1 MTNPPPRRI
10 CIITG
15 GRADYGL
22 LYWLMKDI
30 AADPAMTL
38 QIAATGSHLSAR
50 FGMTATVIERDG
62 FSIDARIPLDLEE
75 DSRTGLVTAT
85 AQAMTGMAAAL
96 ERLSPDLAVVL
107 GDRFEI
113 LGAAQGAMMMGV
125 PLAHIHGGE
134 ATEGMLDDAVRHML
148 TKMAALHFVS
158 AEPYRRRVV
167 QMGEHPDRVFLTGA
181 PGLDHLRRT
190 PLLSADALARVLDF
204 DLSGGP
210 LLLITYHP
218 PTLCADPG
226 GAADELVA
234 ALEDI
239 LQRHPN
245 ARLILTGVN
254 SDPGNRAIRQR
265 LERFAASHPTN
276 ALLRE
281 SLGQRNYLSMMRLAD
296 AVVGNSSSG
305 IIEAPAFRVPTV
317 NIGTRQ
323 DGRLKAVSVI
333 DCADDHASITAALV
347 KALDPAFRAGLPE
360 QVSLLGDGQ
369 ASGRI
374 AAVLRECD
382 LNTVRIKRFYDL

>member
-1 MTNPPPRRI
+1 MTSPTPRRI
-10 CIITG
+10 CVITG

-38 QIAATGSHLSAR
+38 QVAATGSHLSSR
-50 FGMTATVIERDG
+50 FGMTADIIERDG
-62 FSIDARIPLDLEE
+62 FSIDARIPLDLED
-75 DSRTGLVTAT
+75 DSRTGLASAT

-96 ERLSPDLAVVL
+96 DRLRPDLAVVL

-113 LGAAQGAMMMGV
+113 LGAAQGALMMGI

-134 ATEGMLDDAVRHML
+134 ATEGMLDDTVRHML

-167 QMGEHPDRVFLTGA
+167 QMGEHPERVFLTGA
-181 PGLDHLRRT
+181 PGLDHLHRT
-190 PLLSADALARVLDF
+190 PLLSADALAQALNF

-226 GAADELVA
+226 RAADELVT
-234 ALEDI
+234 ALGEV
-239 LQRHPN
+239 LHRHPT

-254 SDPGNRAIRQR
+254 SDPGNRVMRQR
-265 LERFAASHPTN
+265 LQTFADTHPAN

-296 AVVGNSSSG
+296 VVVGNSSSG

-323 DGRLKAVSVI
+323 DGRLKAVSII
-333 DCADDHASITAALV
+333 DCADDHASITAALT
-347 KALDPAFRAGLPE
+347 KALDPAFGAGLPE

-374 AAVLRECD
+374 AAVLRACD
-382 LNTVRIKRFYDL
+382 LEALRIKRFYDL